1 MLSQEI
7 ERLNSVVESKNN
19 EIKNLKQMFDQEII
33 TAQENLR
40 LSANQNARM
49 TKELT

>member
-7 ERLNSVVESKNN
+7 ERLNSVLEGKNG
-19 EIKNLKQMFDQEII
+19 EIRNMKAMFDQEIN
-33 TAQENLR
+33 TAQESLR

-49 TKELT
+49 TK